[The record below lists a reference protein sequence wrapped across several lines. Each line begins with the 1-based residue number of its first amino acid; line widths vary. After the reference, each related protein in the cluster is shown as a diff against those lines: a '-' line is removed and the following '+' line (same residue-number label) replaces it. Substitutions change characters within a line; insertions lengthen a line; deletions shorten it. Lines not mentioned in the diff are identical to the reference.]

1 MLLSWDVTQQIKCQ
15 YQHCVGSEYAN
26 DVITLHSSTHEIA
39 QTIQALASRSHSSE
53 QTIKLANLNLHL
65 LFLAASKHIR
75 RDRATSWFVVI
86 CQQLILLPITECTNS
101 FMQRLL
107 QQSWVV

>member
-39 QTIQALASRSHSSE
+39 QTMQG
-53 QTIKLANLNLHL
+53 
-65 LFLAASKHIR
+65 
-75 RDRATSWFVVI
+75 TSI
-86 CQQLILLPITECTNS
+86 S
-101 FMQRLL
+101 FTL
-107 QQSWVV
+107 